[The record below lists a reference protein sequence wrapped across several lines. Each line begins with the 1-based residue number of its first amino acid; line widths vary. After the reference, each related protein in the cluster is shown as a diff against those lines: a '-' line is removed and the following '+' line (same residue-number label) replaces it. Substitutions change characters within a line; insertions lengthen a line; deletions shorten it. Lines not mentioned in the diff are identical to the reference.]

1 MSATIT
7 MPSGF
12 DEAIRVMCSEA
23 VNQAV
28 AALAAKYGFDAEEAL
43 REVNGGDVKL
53 VRKRGPSP
61 KRDTEKPVKKQKE
74 KAVDKPKRAR
84 TGYLVF
90 QENIRQETV
99 EEMTLLLEDG
109 EKLKPQAVVKAIAA
123 KWQALDANEKAEWKE
138 KAKSEKAEKAEDVM
152 EEMKKEELEDQCDDE
167 GSQEEGWE
175 MACEKDSD
183 EEDEE

>member
-1 MSATIT
+1 
-7 MPSGF
+7 
-12 DEAIRVMCSEA
+12 MCSDA

-43 REVNGGDVKL
+43 REVNGGEVKL

-61 KRDTEKPVKKQKE
+61 KRDTEKSVKKQK
-74 KAVDKPKRAR
+74 KVADKPKRAP

-90 QENIRQETV
+90 QKYIRPETV

-123 KWQALDANEKAEWKE
+123 KWQDLSGEERAGWMT
-138 KAKSEKAEKAEDVM
+138 KAKRESNVPQPSPAEDGGVA
-152 EEMKKEELEDQCDDE
+152 EDD
-167 GSQEEGWE
+167 
-175 MACEKDSD
+175 AVLVTSD
-183 EEDEE
+183 VDMTEDE

>member
-1 MSATIT
+1 
-7 MPSGF
+7 MPSAF

-28 AALAAKYGFDAEEAL
+28 AALAAKYGFDLEEAL

-53 VRKRGPSP
+53 IRKRGPSP
-61 KRDTEKPVKKQKE
+61 KRDTEKSVKKQKE
-74 KAVDKPKRAR
+74 KVVEKPKRAK

-109 EKLKPQAVVKAIAA
+109 GKLKPQAVVKAIAA
-123 KWQALDANEKAEWKE
+123 KWQALDADEKTEWNEKA
-138 KAKSEKAEKAEDVM
+138 KAEKADKSEKSEDDMV
-152 EEMKKEELEDQCDDE
+152 EI
-167 GSQEEGWE
+167 
-175 MACEKDSD
+175 
-183 EEDEE
+183 EDEEIEDEE

>member
-1 MSATIT
+1 M
-7 MPSGF
+7 
-12 DEAIRVMCSEA
+12 MCSDA

-43 REVNGGDVKL
+43 REVNGGEVKL

-61 KRDTEKPVKKQKE
+61 KRDTEKSVKKQKE
-74 KAVDKPKRAR
+74 KVADKPKRAP

-90 QENIRQETV
+90 QKYIRPETV

-123 KWQALDANEKAEWKE
+123 KWQDLSGEERAGWMT
-138 KAKSEKAEKAEDVM
+138 KAKRESNVPQPSPAEDGGVA
-152 EEMKKEELEDQCDDE
+152 EDD
-167 GSQEEGWE
+167 
-175 MACEKDSD
+175 AVLVTSD
-183 EEDEE
+183 ADMTEDE

>member
-1 MSATIT
+1 MSATIM
-7 MPSGF
+7 MPSAF

-23 VNQAV
+23 VNQVV

-53 VRKRGPSP
+53 IRKRGPSP

-74 KAVDKPKRAR
+74 KAVDKPKRPK
-84 TGYLVF
+84 TGYLAF

-109 EKLKPQAVVKAIAA
+109 EKLKPQAIFKAIAA
-123 KWQALDANEKAEWKE
+123 KWQALDADEKAEWNE
-138 KAKSEKAEKAEDVM
+138 KAKSEKAENTEKAENAEKAEDVM
-152 EEMKKEELEDQCDDE
+152 EEIQ
-167 GSQEEGWE
+167 
-175 MACEKDSD
+175 D
-183 EEDEE
+183 EEIENEE

>member
-12 DEAIRVMCSEA
+12 DEAVRMMCSDA

-43 REVNGGDVKL
+43 REVNGGEVKL

-61 KRDTEKPVKKQKE
+61 KRDTEKSVKKQKE
-74 KAVDKPKRAR
+74 KVADKPKRAP

-90 QENIRQETV
+90 QKYIRPETV

-123 KWQALDANEKAEWKE
+123 KWQDLSGEERAGWMT
-138 KAKSEKAEKAEDVM
+138 KAKRESNVPQPSPAEDGGVA
-152 EEMKKEELEDQCDDE
+152 EDD
-167 GSQEEGWE
+167 
-175 MACEKDSD
+175 AVLVTSD
-183 EEDEE
+183 VDMTEDE